1 MPLRKQATWI
11 QNTVR
16 SFADEGYLTVAFI
29 HWFSVFTSAS
39 HSPIVLK
46 WLPLWAKNR
55 KRPTAKNSLDDEI
68 SIEIFWEKKSL
79 KNRGLNFLLDKKIV
93 IFFLP
98 AKIRSKNSGRLT
110 NQVSARTEDVDR
122 DVVGDEG
129 GEVLAVALQAVAVG
143 HVPSDQL
150 RPVRC
155 YAWKFNFF

>member
-1 MPLRKQATWI
+1 MTHI
-11 QNTVR
+11 G
-16 SFADEGYLTVAFI
+16 SE
-29 HWFSVFTSAS
+29 
-39 HSPIVLK
+39 
-46 WLPLWAKNR
+46 NR
-55 KRPTAKNSLDDEI
+55 KRPTATNSLDDEI
-68 SIEIFWEKKSL
+68 SIEFFCEKESL
-79 KNRGLNFLLDKKIV
+79 KNRGLNFLFDKKIS

-98 AKIRSKNSGRLT
+98 AKIRSKKSGRLT

-155 YAWKFNFF
+155 YA